1 VKSIKAHS
9 AKIYGI
15 DWAHNSSRELVTCS
29 LDKTIKLWDVDSSP
43 VGLGGFRHSEDNAVI
58 LPQGSIYEPFC
69 TIHTSYPVWRARDL
83 PFGNGLL
90 SLPQRGGDALEMW
103 AHSAE
108 MPHVSAPI
116 EVFEGHA
123 DVVKEFVWRRGG
135 RGEHCGRASQYFA
148 QRGVDW
154 GDFQLIT
161 WSKDKTLRFWPID
174 QDVLQVL
181 LLPILRSCLYNMYLS
196 FRVRVNP
203 QMQILHF
210 GHRATATTRF
220 HFAHHPR
227 QATPDQRFQPPL
239 GSVES

>member
-1 VKSIKAHS
+1 MKSIKAHS

-15 DWAHNSSRELVTCS
+15 DWDHKSSRELVTCS

-43 VGLGGFRHSEDNAVI
+43 VGLGGFRHSEGNAVM

-90 SLPQRGGDALEMW
+90 SLPQRGADALEMW

-108 MPHVSAPI
+108 LPHASVPV
-116 EVFEGHA
+116 EMFEGHA

-135 RGEHCGRASQYFA
+135 RGEH
-148 QRGVDW
+148 RGCDLQTFPQSVADW

-174 QDVLQVL
+174 QDVLQVHPFL
-181 LLPILRSCLYNMYLS
+181 FPETWLYNS
-196 FRVRVNP
+196 CISP
-203 QMQILHF
+203 
-210 GHRATATTRF
+210 
-220 HFAHHPR
+220 
-227 QATPDQRFQPPL
+227 
-239 GSVES
+239 